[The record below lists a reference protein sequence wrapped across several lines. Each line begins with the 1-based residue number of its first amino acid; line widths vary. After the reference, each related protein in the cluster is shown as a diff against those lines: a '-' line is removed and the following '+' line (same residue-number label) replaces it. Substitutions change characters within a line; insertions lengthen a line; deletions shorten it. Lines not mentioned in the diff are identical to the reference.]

1 LPICDC
7 RFRDQTI
14 ANRKSEIGNMMMETL
29 IQDLR
34 FGIRLL
40 LKNPAFSAVAV
51 LALAL
56 GIGANTA
63 IFSVVDAVLFRPLP
77 FDHPDRLVAVWEHD
91 LTKGDDHDSVMAAN
105 YLDWRNRNQVFEEM
119 SAHAGGSVNLTGLA
133 EPERLRAARI
143 SAGLFPLLGVQPEI
157 GRVFLPDEDQ
167 PGHQRVVVIS
177 NHLWKSRFGGDAEVI
192 GQSITL
198 NNQDYAV
205 VGVMRAGFALPL
217 NEDSEIWTPL
227 VFTPDELTLRN
238 SHYLKVLGRLKPG
251 ASLGQASAE
260 MATLAAQLEGEYPK
274 SNEGTGAAVF
284 ALHAEIV
291 GDVKKPMLIFL
302 CAVVFILLI
311 ACANV
316 ANLML
321 ARAAA
326 RQREIAVRV
335 ALGASRWRLVRQM
348 LIESVVLGLAGGAAG
363 LLLALWGIEFLSAA
377 ARQMSVPRAGSIGL
391 DGRVLLFTLAASIVT
406 GLIFGSVPA
415 LQASKPDLNDALKE
429 GGRSSGS
436 LRRSRTR
443 SLLVVSEMALT
454 FVLLAG
460 AGLLIN
466 SFLKLRAVDPGLQ
479 PERVLTMNISLPRQ
493 KYTQP
498 EQVIAFHRQLLEQVA
513 AVPGIE
519 YAGTVTALP
528 YGGSTNGFGYT
539 IDSSEP
545 GGQTVSLVSQQAS
558 PDFFRALGI
567 PLVAGRE
574 FTEQDIDGAPA
585 VIVVSDSLAKR
596 YWPDQDPLGHRI
608 KWGDKKFGSPWMTVV
623 GVVGDVRTRGLDTP
637 TKPTIYLPHLQL
649 GEPIKVLAGMTL
661 RDLMAT
667 DARSIDLV
675 VRSAPGV
682 AGVAN
687 AVRGAVWAVDA
698 NQPVTR
704 VKTMEQVLADTMV
717 VQRFS
722 TSLLA
727 IFAGIALALAAAGI
741 YGVIS
746 YSVSQRTHEIGIRMA
761 LGAEQRDV
769 LKLVV
774 GQGMIPALIG
784 LGTGIASAIGL
795 TRFMSS
801 LLFKVSV
808 TDPITYAVIGSLL
821 LMVAMAA
828 CYLPARRAARVDPM
842 IALRCE

>member
-1 LPICDC
+1 
-7 RFRDQTI
+7 
-14 ANRKSEIGNMMMETL
+14 MMMETL

-40 LKNPAFSAVAV
+40 LKNPGFSAVAV

-133 EPERLRAARI
+133 EPERIRAARV

-227 VFTPDELTLRN
+227 VFTADELTLRN

-251 ASLGQASAE
+251 TSLGQASAE
-260 MATLAAQLEGEYPK
+260 MATLAAQLEREYPK

-302 CAVVFILLI
+302 GAVVFILLI

-348 LIESVVLGLAGGAAG
+348 LIESVLLGLAGGAAG
-363 LLLALWGIEFLSAA
+363 LLLALWGIEFLSVA
-377 ARQMSVPRAGSIGL
+377 ARRMSVPRAGSIGL

-436 LRRSRTR
+436 LRGSRTR
-443 SLLVVSEMALT
+443 SLLVVSEMALA

-479 PERVLTMNISLPRQ
+479 PEKVLTMNITLPRQ

-567 PLVAGRE
+567 PLVTGRAFNE
-574 FTEQDIDGAPA
+574 RDIDGAPA
-585 VIVVSDSLAKR
+585 VIIVSDSLAKR

-637 TKPTIYLPHLQL
+637 PKPTIYLPHLQL
-649 GEPIKVLAGMTL
+649 GEPIKMLAGMTL
-661 RDLMAT
+661 RDLMAD

-675 VRSAPGV
+675 VRSASGV
-682 AGVAN
+682 SGLAN

-717 VQRFS
+717 AQRFS

-746 YSVSQRTHEIGIRMA
+746 YSVTQRTHEIGIRMA

-784 LGTGIASAIGL
+784 LGLGVAGAIGL

-808 TDPITYAVIGSLL
+808 TDPITFAVIGSLL
-821 LMVAMAA
+821 LIVAMAA
-828 CYLPARRAARVDPM
+828 CYLPARRAAKVDPM